1 MGEKETPGGIRS
13 WTASYTLTA
22 SDYRPVF
29 SVEESRKGGF
39 NLHIGVEDKR
49 KPEPQTVPL
58 CEVLDSPEY
67 DRERLRILRSFT
79 LISGLVK
86 EVGSYINAGAK
97 KPVHYTAA
105 SFVPFLLQVI
115 PAVRMLDIKVFMPK
129 SLGQL
134 IRPKASLSIKRKAG
148 SDKGFLSLADLF
160 AFDWEEFKKLM
171 EKADGLIKFKQRYI
185 YADAETLQKLQAA
198 MAQCE
203 KLTPA
208 QILQAALTGEYESA
222 PVHLTDEVRQLMDEL
237 TQQEH
242 IPLPTGLNATLR
254 PYQERGFSWM
264 YRNSR
269 IGFGSILADDMGLGK
284 TLQAITLMLKLKEEG
299 TLEQGR
305 ILVVVPTGLLTNWQA
320 EISRFAPS
328 LTFFVYHGTERSLKQ
343 FDADIL
349 LTALGQCQAEEI
361 AVDADVH

>member
-1 MGEKETPGGIRS
+1 
-13 WTASYTLTA
+13 
-22 SDYRPVF
+22 
-29 SVEESRKGGF
+29 
-39 NLHIGVEDKR
+39 
-49 KPEPQTVPL
+49 
-58 CEVLDSPEY
+58 
-67 DRERLRILRSFT
+67 
-79 LISGLVK
+79 
-86 EVGSYINAGAK
+86 
-97 KPVHYTAA
+97 
-105 SFVPFLLQVI
+105 
-115 PAVRMLDIKVFMPK
+115 MLDIKVFMPK

-160 AFDWEEFKKLM
+160 AFDWEVALGKELVPLEEFKKLM

-198 MAQCE
+198 MAQGE

-208 QILQAALTGEYESA
+208 QILQVALTGEYESA

-237 TQQEH
+237 TRQEH

-284 TLQAITLMLKLKEEG
+284 TLQAITLMLKLK
-299 TLEQGR
+299 R
-305 ILVVVPTGLLTNWQA
+305 KAHW
-320 EISRFAPS
+320 SRG
-328 LTFFVYHGTERSLKQ
+328 VYW
-343 FDADIL
+343 
-349 LTALGQCQAEEI
+349 
-361 AVDADVH
+361 